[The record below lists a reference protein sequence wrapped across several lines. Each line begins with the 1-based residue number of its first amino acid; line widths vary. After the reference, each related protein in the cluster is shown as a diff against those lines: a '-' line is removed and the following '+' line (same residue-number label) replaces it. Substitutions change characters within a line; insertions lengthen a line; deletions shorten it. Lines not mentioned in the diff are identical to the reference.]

1 MSALGR
7 GNGTADEENKQ
18 TEESKYVHGEK
29 AHAVESGKKKQ
40 MKMLL
45 EKKCAKMS
53 LCRGCAVNKSE
64 NASRPTPRHGRL
76 RLGSFVRFIG

>member
-29 AHAVESGKKKQ
+29 AHAVESGKKEQ
-40 MKMLL
+40 RKMLL
-45 EKKCAKMS
+45 EKKKCQDVAM
-53 LCRGCAVNKSE
+53 
-64 NASRPTPRHGRL
+64 PRL
-76 RLGSFVRFIG
+76 RRKQK